1 MQSQEGQWPGAR
13 FLMFL
18 KLSRC
23 HEWALEMM
31 GPGPQAHRGYRTA
44 AIIAAYMYHQN
55 KCLWP
60 T

>member
-1 MQSQEGQWPGAR
+1 
-13 FLMFL
+13 MFL

-23 HEWALEMM
+23 HEWAVEMM
-31 GPGPQAHRGYRTA
+31 GPGLQAHRGCRTA